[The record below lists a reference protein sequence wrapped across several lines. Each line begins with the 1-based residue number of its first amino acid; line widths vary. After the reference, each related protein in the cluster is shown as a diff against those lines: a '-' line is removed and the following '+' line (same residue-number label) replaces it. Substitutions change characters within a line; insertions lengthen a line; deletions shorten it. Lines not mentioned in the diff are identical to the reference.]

1 MVSRFRYILAVT
13 ALILVAM
20 LVGFSMIN
28 FISIPLP
35 GGNVILS
42 VRDYNSIK
50 SMEKFLG
57 IKRFLDSFYYKDLDV
72 KKLEE
77 GAIRGM
83 LDALDDP
90 YTVYMDKQEYDSFMT
105 HTTGIYEGIGLVV
118 ENGDDGLITVVAPIE
133 DTPSDRAGIRNGDKI
148 VKVDGIEVFGEQLEQ
163 AVSMMKGPEGTEVVL
178 TIKREGLDKHFDVT
192 IVRERIRLVTVKSQ
206 VLEDRIGYIRIS
218 TFDQKTYEDFRD
230 ALNDLVGKGIGGLV
244 IDVRSNPGG
253 LLDEVVKIAD
263 LLMGKGLIVY
273 TEDRNGNR
281 KEEVS
286 DARKLGLPLVMLVD
300 GGSAS
305 ASEILAGAIQD
316 SGTGVLVGTKT
327 FGKALVQTVHKLSDG
342 SAIKVTA
349 AQYYTPNGRS
359 IQGKGIE
366 PDYTVTMPEDAVIGS
381 YKDKKDPQLAEAL
394 KILLDRMDE
403 Q

>member
-1 MVSRFRYILAVT
+1 MVSRFRHLLAIMAVV
-13 ALILVAM
+13 LIAGI
-20 LVGFSMIN
+20 VGFSIIN
-28 FISIPLP
+28 FVSIPLP
-35 GGNVILS
+35 GGNVVLS
-42 VRDYNSIK
+42 ARDYRSIK
-50 SMEKFLG
+50 GMGKFLG
-57 IKRFLDSFYYKDLDV
+57 IKRFLDDYYYKEFDIER
-72 KKLEE
+72 LEE

-90 YTVYMDKQEYDSFMT
+90 YTVYMNKQEYESFMT
-105 HTTGIYEGIGLVV
+105 HTTGLYEGVGLVV
-118 ENGDDGLITVVAPIE
+118 ENGEDGLVTVVAPIE
-133 DTPSDRAGIRNGDKI
+133 GTPSDRAGIKSADKI
-148 VKVDGIEVFGEQLEQ
+148 IKVDGTEVFGEQLEK

-178 TIKREGLDKHFDVT
+178 TIKREGLEEPFDVT
-192 IVRERIRLVTVKSQ
+192 IVREEIRLQTVKSQ
-206 VLEDRIGYIRIS
+206 VIEDRIGYIRIS
-218 TFDQKTYEDFRD
+218 AFDQKTYEDFKN
-230 ALNDLVGKGIGGLV
+230 ALSSLTDNKIRGLV

-253 LLDEVVKIAD
+253 LLDEVVNIAD

-273 TEDRNGNR
+273 TEDRKGNR

-286 DARKLGLPLVMLVD
+286 NANSLGLPLVLLVD

-327 FGKALVQTVHKLSDG
+327 FGKALVQTVYTLSDG

-349 AQYYTPNGRS
+349 AQYYTPKGKS

-381 YKDKKDPQLAEAL
+381 YKDNKDPQLAKAL
-394 KILLDRMDE
+394 EILYE
-403 Q
+403 QID